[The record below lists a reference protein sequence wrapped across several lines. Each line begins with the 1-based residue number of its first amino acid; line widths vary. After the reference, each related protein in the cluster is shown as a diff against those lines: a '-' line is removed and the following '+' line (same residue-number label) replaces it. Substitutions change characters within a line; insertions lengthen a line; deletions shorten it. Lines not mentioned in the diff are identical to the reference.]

1 MISRNFPPS
10 FLSYTSDMQ
19 LKGSKVVHGRL
30 LYCFWA
36 FLDFI
41 IFRNYLSPQVSF
53 QVPKF
58 CKQAHGI
65 GNVEELSFLISRF
78 ESQNLLISNRN
89 IQVYHQMMLC
99 YSFHRFVLFSF
110 LQLVKVIRGFI
121 DVCSTSTSQLNYWK
135 YETHQYPPTLLVFPV
150 LFNFHL
156 LGAFNSD
163 LVILSMMRLN
173 RLWLLGNVV
182 GFYVFMIVVTAII
195 AITELNCI
203 CCLKW
208 FGVEGQNN
216 S

>member
-1 MISRNFPPS
+1 
-10 FLSYTSDMQ
+10 
-19 LKGSKVVHGRL
+19 
-30 LYCFWA
+30 
-36 FLDFI
+36 
-41 IFRNYLSPQVSF
+41 
-53 QVPKF
+53 
-58 CKQAHGI
+58 
-65 GNVEELSFLISRF
+65 
-78 ESQNLLISNRN
+78 
-89 IQVYHQMMLC
+89 MLC

-135 YETHQYPPTLLVFPV
+135 YETHQYPSTLLVFPV
-150 LFNFHL
+150 LFNFLL

-173 RLWLLGNVV
+173 GLWLFGNVV

-195 AITELNCI
+195 AITELNYI

-216 S
+216 SLKNQNHDLINMILIWT